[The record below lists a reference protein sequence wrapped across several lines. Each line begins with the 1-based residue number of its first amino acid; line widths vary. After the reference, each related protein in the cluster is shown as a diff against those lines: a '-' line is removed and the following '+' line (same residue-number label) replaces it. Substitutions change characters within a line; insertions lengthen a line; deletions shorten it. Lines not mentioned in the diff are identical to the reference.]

1 MPPTPR
7 DGSELGASTSGRP
20 MPGHRKRVSVTFM
33 DEVEGNG
40 RDTRS
45 NVASRSNHRR
55 AVAPDSSDEEDTLR
69 GRERK
74 AEEKRKERR
83 RSEAKAAIEVRF
95 LNVSPLF
102 VAN

>member
-1 MPPTPR
+1 
-7 DGSELGASTSGRP
+7 

-83 RSEAKAAIEVRF
+83 RSEAKAAIEVRS